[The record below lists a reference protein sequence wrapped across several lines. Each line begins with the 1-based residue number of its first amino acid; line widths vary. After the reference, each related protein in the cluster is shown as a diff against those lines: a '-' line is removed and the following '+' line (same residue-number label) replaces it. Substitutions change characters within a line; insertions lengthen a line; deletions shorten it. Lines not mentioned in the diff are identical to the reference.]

1 MKLKIYISGKYVY
14 VPAEFAADF
23 IRELNNACIRA
34 CAKEQSL
41 GDDLKDFE
49 PLVIELRAE

>member
-1 MKLKIYISGKYVY
+1 MKLKIYLSGKYVY

-34 CAKEQSL
+34 CATEKLGKEV
-41 GDDLKDFE
+41 KDFE
-49 PLVIELRAE
+49 PLEIELRAE